1 MTTVTRRSKSMPRA
15 IRASVATVLT
25 WAIIVV
31 FITPFLWTVI
41 TSFKT
46 EYEAVKSPPSLVF
59 IPTLAN
65 YADIFAGELGGYL
78 WNSTIVTLATTA
90 VVIAVGFPLAYA
102 LAVRPIR
109 GGRDLLFF
117 LIATRMMPVA
127 GIIVPLYMLARTTG
141 FLDSHLTLI
150 VLYAG
155 MNLPIAVWLLRAY
168 LKEVP
173 VEALEASRLDGANTW
188 IELTRIALPMTLP
201 SVAAT
206 AVLCGIFTWNEFF
219 IGLSLTSFNAATV
232 PVYLASFQSG
242 RGLFIAS
249 LAAITV
255 IAAIPPIIAGWFAQ
269 RRLVQGFALS
279 TQG

>member
-1 MTTVTRRSKSMPRA
+1 MKGHLTRTLA
-15 IRASVATVLT
+15 ASVT
-25 WAIIVV
+25 WIAVIIFVA
-31 FITPFLWTVI
+31 PFLWTLV
-41 TSFKT
+41 TSFKN
-46 EYEAVKSPPSLVF
+46 EYEAVQNPPSFVF
-59 IPTLAN
+59 LPTFEN
-65 YADIFAGELGGYL
+65 YISIFQGEFVEYFI
-78 WNSTIVTLATTA
+78 NSIVVTVVTT
-90 VVIAVGFPLAYA
+90 VIVIAVGFPLAYA

-109 GGRDLLFF
+109 GWRDLLFF

-127 GIIVPLYMLARTTG
+127 GVIVPLYLLAKSVG
-141 FLDSHLTLI
+141 LLDSHVTLI

-168 LKEVP
+168 LTEVP

-188 IELTRIALPMTLP
+188 TEITRIALPMTLP

-206 AVLCGIFTWNEFF
+206 AVLCAVFTWNEFF
-219 IGLSLTSFNAATV
+219 IGLSLTSFDAATL
-232 PVYLASFQSG
+232 PVYLASFQSS
-242 RGLFIAS
+242 RGLFLAG

-255 IAAIPPIIAGWFAQ
+255 VTAIPTIAAGWFAQ